1 MTSVFARIARHA
13 GLLPRGPHAETSDA
27 HANLAKTVIDD
38 VSARLGTRCELESF
52 HATRT
57 GSLIVR
63 IAGERAY
70 VAKLPLQP
78 STEPRLR
85 KSAEAL
91 DALGTMPW
99 MTPYLA
105 DRCPKIVLTENVSG
119 RFCSVETAVPGL
131 DGGRMLKAGCDPQQL
146 VLSAQRF
153 LAALEK
159 ASTAPLE
166 HPGWRKHLQA
176 AIERVERLA
185 ERAGCRTGYLT
196 LVSDVFAKLRAY
208 QLPIVYAHGNFWLG
222 NALFDERGDLTG
234 VIDWDCADDR
244 SLPAVDLIYLAIRT
258 HSLSRKSSFGEAV
271 ADWVEAESLPFLDDC
286 VAHHCRD
293 VSVPPDLV
301 VPLSYCSWILHLDA
315 HCRFGTR
322 PSTDTQWLHRNVRH
336 VVDRSQRPGAQQ
348 RDALERWA
356 LAATT
361 TKAARGFGYG
371 R

>member
-1 MTSVFARIARHA
+1 M
-13 GLLPRGPHAETSDA
+13 
-27 HANLAKTVIDD
+27 
-38 VSARLGTRCELESF
+38 GTRCELEGF

-63 IAGERAY
+63 IAGDRAY

-85 KSAEAL
+85 KSA
-91 DALGTMPW
+91 DALNALGNMRW

-105 DRCPKIVLTENVSG
+105 DRCPKIVLIGDVAG
-119 RFCSVETAVPGL
+119 RFCSVETAVPGV
-131 DGGRMLKAGCDPQQL
+131 DGGRMLKAGSNPQQL
-146 VLSAQRF
+146 ILSAQRF
-153 LAALEK
+153 LSALER
-159 ASTAPLE
+159 ASSAPLE

-185 ERAGCRTGYLT
+185 ERAGCRSGYLM

-222 NALFDERGDLTG
+222 NALFDERGELTG

-258 HSLSRKSSFGEAV
+258 HSLARKSSFGEAV
-271 ADWVEAESLPFLDDC
+271 ADWVAADSVAFLDDC

-293 VSVPPDLV
+293 LSLSPDLV

-322 PSTDTQWLHRNVRH
+322 PSTDTEWLNKNVRH
-336 VVDRSQRPGAQQ
+336 VVDRSLQPGAQQ
-348 RDALERWA
+348 RDSARRWA
-356 LAATT
+356 RAAIATGPSI
-361 TKAARGFGYG
+361 GFRYG